1 MDFKKNPD
9 TTFKHL
15 DRLTKK
21 EAREEAEAL
30 REGIDYHDYL
40 YYIRNQPEISD
51 AVYDKLFRRLQKLEE
66 AFPELRTDTSPTQR
80 VGAEP
85 VDELKKVEHAGAM
98 LSLNSA
104 LEEKEVKNFFD
115 FVRRHTRGKGV
126 DYVLEP
132 KFDGF
137 SVEVTYE
144 KGTFQYGATR
154 GNGEVGEDISENL
167 KTIRALPMRLQKNS
181 IPNFLSVR
189 GEVFMHKKGFQQLN
203 RERIQK
209 GLEPFANPRN
219 AAAGTMRQLDPKNV
233 AGRPLDLVF
242 YEILKAGGDGFS
254 SHWQVLEQFAE
265 WGLKTDPHRTKASSF
280 DEIEAY
286 HRKLSDQR
294 EDLDYEIDGI
304 VIKVDD
310 YGQRSELGVRQRSPR
325 WAYAWKFS
333 PKQEITVLEDIVV
346 QVGRTGVLTPVALL
360 QPVDVGGV
368 TVSRATLHNEDE
380 VKKKDVRP
388 GDKVRVVRA
397 GDVIPEVV
405 ERVET
410 KKKKRKRPFS
420 MPRKCPVCG
429 AEVFREGAYY
439 FCPAGLSC
447 PPQVIGRIIHYGSR
461 EAMDIGG
468 LGDKTVKALVQK
480 DLVHDIADLYKLSV
494 DDLLKLEGF
503 ARKSANQLC
512 QAIQQTKNPRLD
524 RFLYALG
531 IRHVGQRMARVLAQR
546 YGSLDALQSTST
558 EELKKT
564 EEIGPEIARSVAQF
578 FEEDTN
584 QQVLKRL
591 ERAGVKV
598 KEMPRQKKTL
608 PLEGKTFVFTGKL
621 EDYTRDE
628 ARRLVEELGGRPAS
642 SVSGETDY
650 VVAGEDPGSKLEK
663 AKRRKVLI
671 LNEKQFKEL
680 TQE

>member
-1 MDFKKNPD
+1 
-9 TTFKHL
+9 
-15 DRLTKK
+15 
-21 EAREEAEAL
+21 
-30 REGIDYHDYL
+30 
-40 YYIRNQPEISD
+40 
-51 AVYDKLFRRLQKLEE
+51 
-66 AFPELRTDTSPTQR
+66 
-80 VGAEP
+80 
-85 VDELKKVEHAGAM
+85 
-98 LSLNSA
+98 
-104 LEEKEVKNFFD
+104 
-115 FVRRHTRGKGV
+115 
-126 DYVLEP
+126 
-132 KFDGF
+132 
-137 SVEVTYE
+137 
-144 KGTFQYGATR
+144 
-154 GNGEVGEDISENL
+154 
-167 KTIRALPMRLQKNS
+167 
-181 IPNFLSVR
+181 
-189 GEVFMHKKGFQQLN
+189 MHKNGFQQLN

-233 AGRPLDLVF
+233 AGKPLDLVF

-254 SHWQVLEQFAE
+254 SHWQALEQFAE
-265 WGLKTDPHRTKASSF
+265 WGLKTDFHRTKASSF

-325 WAYAWKFS
+325 WAYAWKFP
-333 PKQEITVLEDIVV
+333 PKQEITLLEDIVV

-388 GDKVRVVRA
+388 GDKVRVERA

-410 KKKKRKRPFS
+410 KKKKRGRPFS
-420 MPRKCPVCG
+420 MPQKCPVCG
-429 AEVFREGAYY
+429 AEVFKDRAYY

-468 LGDKTVKALVQK
+468 LGDKTVKALVHK

-503 ARKSANQLC
+503 ARKSANQLY
-512 QAIQQTKNPRLD
+512 QAIQATKNPRLD

-531 IRHVGQRMARVLAQR
+531 IRQVGRRMARVLAQR
-546 YGSLDALQSTST
+546 YGSLDALQGATV
-558 EELKKT
+558 EELEKT
-564 EEIGPEIARSVAQF
+564 EEIGPEIARSVTRF

-598 KEMPRQKKTL
+598 KEMSKQKKAL

-628 ARRLVEELGGRPAS
+628 ARRLVEELGGHPAS

-650 VVAGEDPGSKLEK
+650 VVAGQDPGSKLEK